1 MKPFERNA
9 ANLIESLSFYG
20 LATGRGRIEESGGV
34 RLISSGV
41 PYSVFNIALL
51 TSPVADI
58 EGELERRI
66 HVAGTWFREQG
77 LSWSFWICED
87 YLGRRTARRMHS
99 VFDRQGL
106 LCIAESPGM
115 EAWPLPPPRRPLH
128 ALEWRR
134 VDDAATRQAFTHL
147 VSVSF
152 QVPFSIA
159 EQIYACEKAWTS
171 SLEGYVGY
179 IGGEPICSCGL
190 VENECSVGIYSVS
203 TLPPWRRKGYAESL
217 MRQALATRPA
227 STCVILQSSRAGQ
240 RLYYEMGFHR
250 VTRWFVFATPS
261 ARP

>member
-20 LATGRGRIEESGGV
+20 HATGKGCIEESGGV
-34 RLISSGV
+34 RLVASGV

-66 HVAGTWFREQG
+66 QLAGNWFRRQG

-87 YLGRRTARRMHS
+87 HLGRRAARSLHTI
-99 VFDRQGL
+99 FDRQGL

-115 EAWPLPPPRRPLH
+115 EAWPLPPPRRPLPPM
-128 ALEWRR
+128 EWRR
-134 VDDAATRQAFTHL
+134 VQDAPTRQAFTHL

-159 EQIYACEKAWTS
+159 EQIYSREAAWAGE
-171 SLEGYVGY
+171 LEGYVGY
-179 IGGEPICSCGL
+179 VGSEAVCSCGL
-190 VENECSVGIYSVS
+190 VESDNALGIYSVS
-203 TLPPWRRKGYAESL
+203 TLPDWRRKGYAESL
-217 MRQALATRPA
+217 MRQVLATRPA
-227 STCVILQSSRAGQ
+227 SSCIILQSSRAGQ
-240 RLYYEMGFHR
+240 KLYYEMGFHR

-261 ARP
+261 TRP